1 MQFKISDTMKAI
13 TLSLL
18 IVFTLLTPLVSCIP
32 QYDYLWEFQGLD
44 LYNDS
49 EISLKIYGE
58 MSKDTS
64 LSHEIPSFSIFSSDL
79 MVDENTE
86 NEWISAMAP
95 TDTLRLFYFHSD
107 SIAQLGWNK
116 IRDEY
121 KVLVRYDLSQ
131 EDIYNLNAEIH
142 YPPTDAMKGIH
153 MYPPYEE
160 VLENYWQMTGRN

>member
-1 MQFKISDTMKAI
+1 
-13 TLSLL
+13 
-18 IVFTLLTPLVSCIP
+18 
-32 QYDYLWEFQGLD
+32 
-44 LYNDS
+44 
-49 EISLKIYGE
+49 

-79 MVDENTE
+79 TADENTE

-95 TDTLRLFYFHSD
+95 TD
-107 SIAQLGWNK
+107 WNK

>member
-1 MQFKISDTMKAI
+1 MKAI

-18 IVFTLLTPLVSCIP
+18 MVFTLLPPLVSCNKY
-32 QYDYLWEFQGLD
+32 QYLSEFRGLD

-49 EISLKIYGE
+49 EIPLKIYGE
-58 MSKDTS
+58 MSKDTTI
-64 LSHEIPSFSIFSSDL
+64 SHEIPLFIMLWSSGL
-79 MVDENTE
+79 MADEDTG

-107 SIAQLGWNK
+107 SIAHLGWNK
-116 IRDEY
+116 IRDDY

-131 EDIYNLNAEIH
+131 EDIYNLDAEIH
-142 YPPTDAMKGIH
+142 YPPREAMKDIH

-160 VLENYWQMTGRN
+160 VLEKYRQMTEKEEN